1 MQTSDLLPFDHDAQ
15 RTLERAWAWTVAERR
30 AAEGVRPAVRASWER
45 SLWASIRP
53 DLPAA
58 PLVWDDNQ
66 LAVTLE
72 RNDWLG
78 LARKAVQQH
87 QASFSGVG
95 HILTLFDHEAR
106 MLAAEG
112 DPAALD
118 GLASINF
125 RPGGDWSEGMV
136 GTNGPGTALATGLAT
151 HIVGAEHFCEGWQK
165 WHCAAVPVRDPAT
178 GQVLGVLDISGF
190 REYAHPHTLNL
201 ALALVVAIEQTLA
214 ARETERRFLALS
226 RLTDLSLRYPGDVTL
241 AVDRAG
247 RVLSASPSAPPAFTP
262 GRDHPALRST
272 VDHLLLQSTD
282 AMPREVAIPGL
293 PGAGERGV
301 WYPVL
306 DGTTVVGGCLLVERA
321 GHALPA
327 ARTAPRSTKPE
338 AVRYTMEDIC
348 GDSPVL
354 ASARAT
360 AAAAA
365 GTDLPVLLLGE
376 SGTGKEVFAQAIHAA
391 SPRRDKPFIA
401 VNCAALPREL
411 VESELF
417 GYEGGAFS
425 GARKEGTIGKL
436 EAAEG
441 GTILLDE
448 VAELPPAAQA
458 ALLRALQENEIQRVG
473 SVKTRRVDV
482 RVIAAT
488 NRDIQASLAS
498 GALRQDLYY
507 RLNVIPIELP
517 PLRERPGDVRRLA
530 RRFFEAT
537 ARELGVTEVTV
548 DAEVFDAFSAYPW
561 PGNVRELKNLV
572 RRLVMMTGAVVRFG
586 DLPQAIRSAASG
598 VAQGPHA
605 VKVAVTAGAPSPID
619 REDERLMAI
628 VNSSATMAEAAAR
641 LGITRST
648 LYRRMERFG
657 LSPKRV
663 VERK

>member
-1 MQTSDLLPFDHDAQ
+1 M
-15 RTLERAWAWTVAERR
+15 
-30 AAEGVRPAVRASWER
+30 
-45 SLWASIRP
+45 
-53 DLPAA
+53 
-58 PLVWDDNQ
+58 
-66 LAVTLE
+66 
-72 RNDWLG
+72 
-78 LARKAVQQH
+78 
-87 QASFSGVG
+87 
-95 HILTLFDHEAR
+95 
-106 MLAAEG
+106 
-112 DPAALD
+112 
-118 GLASINF
+118 
-125 RPGGDWSEGMV
+125 
-136 GTNGPGTALATGLAT
+136 
-151 HIVGAEHFCEGWQK
+151 
-165 WHCAAVPVRDPAT
+165 
-178 GQVLGVLDISGF
+178 
-190 REYAHPHTLNL
+190 
-201 ALALVVAIEQTLA
+201 
-214 ARETERRFLALS
+214 
-226 RLTDLSLRYPGDVTL
+226 
-241 AVDRAG
+241 
-247 RVLSASPSAPPAFTP
+247 
-262 GRDHPALRST
+262 
-272 VDHLLLQSTD
+272 
-282 AMPREVAIPGL
+282 
-293 PGAGERGV
+293 
-301 WYPVL
+301 L

-605 VKVAVTAGAPSPID
+605 VKVAVNAGALAD
-619 REDERLMAI
+619 RPRGRAAHGHRQQLRHHGGGRRAPRHHPLH
-628 VNSSATMAEAAAR
+628 ALPAHGALRALAQAGGGAEVGRGGCRVAR
-641 LGITRST
+641 EAPRT
-648 LYRRMERFG
+648 LPQ
-657 LSPKRV
+657 LHS
-663 VERK
+663 